1 MLHQKLRKVNKVLSA
16 VLFAKQKMNLA
27 VSRSE
32 GAAEGGCGGNSAAPE
47 RWKPRHLLEYL
58 RAETRR
64 KTLFSLEEKEIR
76 RAQNEKS
83 KEYFPAGHASEASGG
98 GAVQFCFRSKKVRA
112 KCKISP
118 PIETSRFESVAP
130 RGREAAALRK
140 IVRRFAAKWLGEQ
153 KSKMAD
159 LFVSYLKTI

>member
-1 MLHQKLRKVNKVLSA
+1 
-16 VLFAKQKMNLA
+16 MNLA

-118 PIETSRFESVAP
+118 HTNTATPKGGCIIAKHQKKSYSILKALEARRLASFYFSSYALLRFYSP
-130 RGREAAALRK
+130 TL
-140 IVRRFAAKWLGEQ
+140 ISLH
-153 KSKMAD
+153 
-159 LFVSYLKTI
+159 